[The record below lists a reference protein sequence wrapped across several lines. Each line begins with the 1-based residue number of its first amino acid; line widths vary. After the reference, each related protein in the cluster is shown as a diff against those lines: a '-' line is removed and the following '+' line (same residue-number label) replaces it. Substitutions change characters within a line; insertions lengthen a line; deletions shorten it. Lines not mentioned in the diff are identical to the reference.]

1 MAAAP
6 LLFVAALWAVV
17 RIALGLLLS
26 SQKLRAHVQVD
37 LEWWRVT
44 LRLPVDGGSG
54 GRCARLATG

>member
-54 GRCARLATG
+54 GR